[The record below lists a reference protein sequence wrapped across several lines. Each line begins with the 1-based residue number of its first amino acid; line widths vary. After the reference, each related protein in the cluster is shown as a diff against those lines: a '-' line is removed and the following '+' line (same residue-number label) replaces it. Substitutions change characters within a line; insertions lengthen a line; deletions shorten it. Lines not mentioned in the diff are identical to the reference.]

1 MKISLSGRIA
11 EAEHIKDQSAV
22 SFTELAQLA
31 GAIGY
36 QALCIRPAQLPAQAT
51 ADDLHVTRQILDRHG
66 LQASDVSLHT
76 GITANTVDTAPF
88 QQAFGRDLDRAQILG
103 AGMMRISIKTEA
115 DVVWAQRA
123 ADQARERGIRLVQ
136 QTHTYSFK
144 SLRGKRWPANELS
157 TAAHSGRAL
166 N

>member
-1 MKISLSGRIA
+1 MALGGCLQTLGNLPTRVDTGRGALGVHLCRHYSGA
-11 EAEHIKDQSAV
+11 DSDLFNPV
-22 SFTELAQLA
+22 
-31 GAIGY
+31 
-36 QALCIRPAQLPAQAT
+36 QAT
-51 ADDLHVTRQILDRHG
+51 AGDLHVIRQILDRHG

-76 GITANTVDTAPF
+76 AITANTVDTAPF